1 MTTAD
6 KTKEKL
12 LDSMRRS
19 KSGAA
24 RKQSA
29 GTGTRAT
36 AAKKTSARRAP
47 AKAKA
52 AAQKQRAPEVDVMM
66 AVTQQTSND
75 PYQSSGRIWPD

>member
-1 MTTAD
+1 MTNAD

-29 GTGTRAT
+29 GTSTT
-36 AAKKTSARRAP
+36 TTKKTSARRAP

-52 AAQKQRAPEVDVMM
+52 TAQKQRAPEATVMM

>member
-19 KSGAA
+19 KSDTA

-29 GTGTRAT
+29 GTSAT
-36 AAKKTSARRAP
+36 ATKKTSARRAP
-47 AKAKA
+47 AKA
-52 AAQKQRAPEVDVMM
+52 AAQKQHAPEAAVMM

>member
-29 GTGTRAT
+29 GTRAT
-36 AAKKTSARRAP
+36 ATKKTSARRAP